1 MGAYI
6 TPLILGGPGTTFYA
20 NLVFE
25 TFVSHQ
31 DWPFGA
37 TLSLVII
44 FFLVAG
50 IAGYARLAGLSNMFR
65 ELRR

>member
-1 MGAYI
+1 
-6 TPLILGGPGTTFYA
+6 
-20 NLVFE
+20 LVFE

-44 FFLVAG
+44 FFLLVG
-50 IAGYARLAGLSNMFR
+50 LIGYARLAGLSMMFR
-65 ELRR
+65 EVRQ